1 MNLLINTLTFLMRY
15 LGNFLLYK
23 TQSQRFTFILK
34 ISEVNEHIFPDLML
48 GGKKLQY
55 SQKDGKHYLKI

>member
-1 MNLLINTLTFLMRY
+1 MRY

-23 TQSQRFTFILK
+23 TRSHRFSFILK